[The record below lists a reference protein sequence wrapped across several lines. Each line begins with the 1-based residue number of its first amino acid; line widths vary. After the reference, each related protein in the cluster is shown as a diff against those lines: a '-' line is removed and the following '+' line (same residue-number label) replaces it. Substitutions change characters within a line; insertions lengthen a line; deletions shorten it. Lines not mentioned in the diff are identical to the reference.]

1 MFTRTFG
8 AKGTN
13 AAGRGPGPSAG
24 DGPCDAS
31 WAPAAAPGGTTR
43 STDAVIAKATA
54 HRNAFPRIVQP
65 RAAPK
70 DGAHLKI
77 LVEPPKGRR

>member
-1 MFTRTFG
+1 
-8 AKGTN
+8 
-13 AAGRGPGPSAG
+13 
-24 DGPCDAS
+24 
-31 WAPAAAPGGTTR
+31 
-43 STDAVIAKATA
+43 VIAKATA